1 MRAARA
7 QDAETSSNNGI
18 SEGRITKK
26 NLGTLMS
33 EMWERQ
39 DVLEARYHRDSG
51 EARVAIRVD
60 F

>member
-1 MRAARA
+1 
-7 QDAETSSNNGI
+7 
-18 SEGRITKK
+18 
-26 NLGTLMS
+26 MS

-39 DVLEARYHRDSG
+39 DVLQARYHRDSG